1 MVSYIDVTYNGR
13 AEKATVKPQYQYD
26 KGQKLRVHGVSEG
39 VNVFVHYAVR
49 GLTKPVVR
57 IPSLENGAWV
67 SAIPTALLAQSSPII
82 AYVYLTA
89 DDMAQTVYEVEI
101 PIIKRPMP
109 DGFDMTDDEIED
121 VQGLIAQIRGA
132 AEDAKEVQSIV
143 DELREALKEASAVA
157 ALSVNAQ
164 SIGSDCPAYADLTKD
179 ADGNCTIAFGIPKGA
194 SGVQMSN
201 EEPTDPDIDVW
212 INPNGESDFS
222 GGLTDEQIA
231 EAVAAYFK
239 QHPIEG
245 GVTEEQIANAVRD
258 YLQQNP
264 VEGGVNQEQLN
275 QAVSEA
281 LAQAKQSG
289 EFKGDKGDPG
299 DDYVLTEEDKR
310 EIAEQAAEFVEVPE
324 GGGVEIDDSA
334 PSTDKVY
341 SSNKVDDALSQ
352 LSQQMANYR
361 TAVNLLDNSDFRI
374 AQAGYGG
381 LHGTTK
387 YAADR
392 WTFVGTSV
400 EKLSETGGIRVT
412 GSQWSAKVRQF
423 IPNPTSYIGKTLT
436 FAARMRSS
444 NLTQGYIAIFPMKG
458 NGTYVEGYTT
468 HYPAL
473 TSEWNTFVVRCTIPA
488 GTEKIAVAFDNSV
501 TGSSSSN
508 SYDIEWAALYE
519 GNYTAETLPP
529 YVPKGYAA
537 ELAECLLY
545 FESNRT
551 YSVFTKPS
559 HNGDACYCPINYLSK
574 KRAVPT
580 ITIKEFWSPG
590 YYDESQMGE
599 IGVKETFDTNVLLQT
614 TNVDVAGLAALVLL
628 EISADL

>member
-67 SAIPTALLAQSSPII
+67 SAIPTALLAQSSPIV

-121 VQGLIAQIRGA
+121 VHGLIAQIRGA

-164 SIGSDCPAYADLTKD
+164 SISSDRPAYADLTKD
-179 ADGNCTIAFGIPKGA
+179 ADGNYNIAFGIPKGT

-201 EEPTDPDIDVW
+201 EEPTDPEVDVW

-341 SSNKVDDALSQ
+341 SSHKVDDALSQ
-352 LSQQMANYR
+352 LSQQMADYR
-361 TAVNLLDNSDFRI
+361 TAVNLFDNSNFVDPVM
-374 AQAGYGG
+374 QAGFNGM
-381 LHGTTK
+381 HGSEK
-387 YAADR
+387 YVIDR
-392 WTFVGTSV
+392 WLHLYQIGSA
-400 EKLSETGGIRVT
+400 EKVSGGIALT
-412 GSQWSAKVRQF
+412 GAEFYMSQKIGEDVR
-423 IPNPTSYIGKTLT
+423 GKTLT
-436 FAARMRSS
+436 FAVCLADGTVVCGAANVGDLSGSIIFAQRKELYLMLA
-444 NLTQGYIAIFPMKG
+444 NGYFSVRAAD
-458 NGTYVEGYTT
+458 GTY
-468 HYPAL
+468 
-473 TSEWNTFVVRCTIPA
+473 TI
-488 GTEKIAVAFDNSV
+488 K
-501 TGSSSSN
+501 
-508 SYDIEWAALYE
+508 WAALYE
-519 GNYTAETLPP
+519 GEYTAETLPP

-537 ELAECLLY
+537 ELAACNVADTGCVERTLIQENTTY
-545 FESNRT
+545 VATGFPANPTTASNTVYTTPADGIFYLFATRGET
-551 YSVFTKPS
+551 AGNTIRVYILKPS
-559 HNGDACYCPINYLSK
+559 GETVAQFNIPAYYPYAMCCLTIPVKRGMKIKVDA
-574 KRAVPT
+574 
-580 ITIKEFWSPG
+580 
-590 YYDESQMGE
+590 D
-599 IGVKETFDTNVLLQT
+599 
-614 TNVDVAGLAALVLL
+614 
-628 EISADL
+628 SASATWMIREQKFFY